1 MYESILSNDR
11 ETLKVFALL
20 KLPTVSNAVYPGYII
35 DLLHSLHSMCSHD
48 QPAYSR
54 QVVHIYA
61 CVYRSPSLYTPWLP
75 NNIARHSCPMHCITL
90 LGLFF
95 SWIAANVGC
104 W

>member
-1 MYESILSNDR
+1 MLNKVFYSEKLSLFMYESILSNDR

-61 CVYRSPSLYTPWLP
+61 CVYR
-75 NNIARHSCPMHCITL
+75 
-90 LGLFF
+90 
-95 SWIAANVGC
+95 
-104 W
+104 